1 MTLIKTLLFVRHL
14 TYFQA
19 AVWATFGY
27 LMFSISD
34 SFGKFLLGEGFHK
47 STILVINS
55 IPSVIVL
62 SVWAINRHGLKRAF
76 HTRYKTLHV
85 MRGLA
90 LTGVTFFAFEALS
103 TLTLTAFYG
112 ITFSAPF
119 FITLGAAIIFKER
132 VDLKEWL
139 AILIGFSGVIIIV
152 NPDYSDFNIG
162 YIYAL
167 LTVICIS
174 SAAMIV
180 RKIGR
185 DENPTNF
192 VIFSNI
198 AIILANIIPATQL
211 PVPDIEPIH
220 IAILA
225 LYSISIPISIFTVS
239 AVFSRAPAVSAVA
252 PYQYLQIIWGTVI
265 GYLFFAEIPQENSV
279 MGSIVV
285 IGCGLYILHHHSQK
299 RRRDAKNLVKRV

>member
-1 MTLIKTLLFVRHL
+1 
-14 TYFQA
+14 
-19 AVWATFGY
+19 
-27 LMFSISD
+27 
-34 SFGKFLLGEGFHK
+34 
-47 STILVINS
+47 
-55 IPSVIVL
+55 
-62 SVWAINRHGLKRAF
+62 
-76 HTRYKTLHV
+76 
-85 MRGLA
+85 
-90 LTGVTFFAFEALS
+90 
-103 TLTLTAFYG
+103 
-112 ITFSAPF
+112 
-119 FITLGAAIIFKER
+119 
-132 VDLKEWL
+132 
-139 AILIGFSGVIIIV
+139 
-152 NPDYSDFNIG
+152 
-162 YIYAL
+162 
-167 LTVICIS
+167 
-174 SAAMIV
+174 MIV